1 MDAHFYIFEK
11 WVVDFIAQDNS
22 FSALKGEVLPYL
34 VKKQFSKANISKQN
48 DEEEEIKKVTFELGG
63 FESFIKTDELEEQ
76 KQKLSSW
83 NDHSG
88 DLKGAYH
95 NRMLKCFAYVIGE
108 IFPQFFKISNFGK
121 GIQDSVA
128 QFLIH

>member
-1 MDAHFYIFEK
+1 MREHPNLKVFSNLMDAHFYIFEK
-11 WVVDFIAQDNS
+11 WVVDFIAQDNA

-76 KQKLSSW
+76 KQKLSMTITSISVFTCISDVSTFV
-83 NDHSG
+83 NDF
-88 DLKGAYH
+88 DL
-95 NRMLKCFAYVIGE
+95 VI
-108 IFPQFFKISNFGK
+108 
-121 GIQDSVA
+121 
-128 QFLIH
+128 

>member
-1 MDAHFYIFEK
+1 M
-11 WVVDFIAQDNS
+11 
-22 FSALKGEVLPYL
+22 

-48 DEEEEIKKVTFELGG
+48 DEEEEIKKVSFELGG

-108 IFPQFFKISNFGK
+108 MFPQFFKISNRERASKIRTVLHNF
-121 GIQDSVA
+121 
-128 QFLIH
+128 

>member
-11 WVVDFIAQDNS
+11 WVVDFIAQDNA

-108 IFPQFFKISNFGK
+108 MFSHFFKISNR
-121 GIQDSVA
+121 
-128 QFLIH
+128 